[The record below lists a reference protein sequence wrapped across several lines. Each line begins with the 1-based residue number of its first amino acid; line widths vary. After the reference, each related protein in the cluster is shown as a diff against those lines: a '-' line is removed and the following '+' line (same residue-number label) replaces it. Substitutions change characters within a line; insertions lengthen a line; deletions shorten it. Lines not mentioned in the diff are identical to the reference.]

1 MLDEVRLTAEG
12 GCDDPFEPSAH
23 QGVVFVCLCVR
34 VYSVQMP
41 FSSDSSLSLWPY
53 FRQRIRSKLS
63 LLTKMARTSVWCTI
77 GCLGGGRVH
86 ILPAKNPSALSAFA
100 PPLKWRDEYD
110 KADRRDIPVVDVRNK
125 PNAICEPFDILMKDW
140 DKLNRAIQ
148 LLKIAVKGGN
158 EAYIHCNQGRH
169 RAVVTVIYYLVLVDG
184 ESILNAK
191 ERVLAAHDNPA
202 TALIERSI
210 DTIESHRRGMNGVLI
225 TGRTTR
231 SDRSR
236 PESR

>member
-1 MLDEVRLTAEG
+1 
-12 GCDDPFEPSAH
+12 
-23 QGVVFVCLCVR
+23 
-34 VYSVQMP
+34 
-41 FSSDSSLSLWPY
+41 
-53 FRQRIRSKLS
+53 
-63 LLTKMARTSVWCTI
+63 
-77 GCLGGGRVH
+77 
-86 ILPAKNPSALSAFA
+86 
-100 PPLKWRDEYD
+100 
-110 KADRRDIPVVDVRNK
+110 
-125 PNAICEPFDILMKDW
+125 
-140 DKLNRAIQ
+140 
-148 LLKIAVKGGN
+148 
-158 EAYIHCNQGRH
+158 
-169 RAVVTVIYYLVLVDG
+169 VDG

>member
-1 MLDEVRLTAEG
+1 
-12 GCDDPFEPSAH
+12 
-23 QGVVFVCLCVR
+23 
-34 VYSVQMP
+34 
-41 FSSDSSLSLWPY
+41 
-53 FRQRIRSKLS
+53 
-63 LLTKMARTSVWCTI
+63 MARTGVWCTI

-100 PPLKWRDEYD
+100 PPLGWRDEYD
-110 KADRRDIPVVDVRNK
+110 EADRRDIPVVDVRNK

-169 RAVVTVIYYLVLVDG
+169 RAVVTVIYFLVLVDG

-202 TALIERSI
+202 TALIESSI
-210 DTIESHRRGMNGVLI
+210 DTIEHHRRGMNGVLI

-231 SDRSR
+231 SDSKRR
-236 PESR
+236 L